1 MGYNNIDKIIDLTY
15 LKQISNGDTGFIK
28 EMIGIYLK
36 ETPIAIINL
45 EKHLKNKDWKMLR
58 EVIHKMKPSFS
69 FFGLKDMHGLLDSM
83 EEYSEKE
90 IHLNLLPDMIDK
102 VKLVCTQTIM
112 ELENQKD
119 LSLMN

>member
-1 MGYNNIDKIIDLTY
+1 MGYNNIDKLIDLTY

-58 EVIHKMKPSFS
+58 EVIHKMKAAFS
-69 FFGLKDMHGLLDSM
+69 FFGLKDMYCLLDSM

-90 IHLNLLPDMIDK
+90 IHLNLYL
-102 VKLVCTQTIM
+102 T
-112 ELENQKD
+112 
-119 LSLMN
+119 

>member
-1 MGYNNIDKIIDLTY
+1 MGYNDIDKIIDLTY
-15 LKQISNGDTGFIK
+15 LKQVSNGDTGFIK

-36 ETPIAIINL
+36 ETPLTIINL

-69 FFGLKDMHGLLDSM
+69 FFGLNDMYDLLDSM